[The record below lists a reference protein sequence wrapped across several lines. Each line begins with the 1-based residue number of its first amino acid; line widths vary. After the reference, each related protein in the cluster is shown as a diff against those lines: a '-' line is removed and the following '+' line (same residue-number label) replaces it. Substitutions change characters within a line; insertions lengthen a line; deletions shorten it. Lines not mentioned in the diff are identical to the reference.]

1 MILRKSAPFSVTRN
15 MLVLIFLT
23 LNSTMSQTK
32 FNLATPVANLT
43 LTLPAETREIKEL
56 VLKTKVKVT
65 CKNTGLDFILDINL
79 DN

>member
-32 FNLATPVANLT
+32 FNLATPIANLT
-43 LTLPAETREIKEL
+43 LAFPAETKEIKEL
-56 VLKTKVKVT
+56 VLKTKMKVT
-65 CKNTGLDFILDINL
+65 CKRTGSS
-79 DN
+79 